1 MIESLSSNV
10 VIRCVLTIGLVAQL
24 LGVVLVVRDLMTRHG
39 AARRFTKNINMIE
52 KVHRELQ
59 DDSENEA
66 LEAANGDE
74 IYAAM
79 IRPNVEIGFRAS
91 KAEMAT
97 HHVVTYLLAEVQV
110 PTRWKSWVGPIL
122 LLLGIVLAYAGAMLS
137 IR

>member
-1 MIESLSSNV
+1 MIEFLVSNV
-10 VIRCVLTIGLVAQL
+10 GIRCVLTVGLVAQL
-24 LGVVLVVRDLMTRHG
+24 AGVALVVRDLMTRHG

-59 DDSENEA
+59 DDSESQA

-97 HHVVTYLLAEVQV
+97 HHVVTFLLAEVQV
-110 PTRWKSWVGPIL
+110 PTRWKTWVGPIL
-122 LLLGIVLAYAGAMLS
+122 LLLGIVLAYTGAMLS